1 MRRQSA
7 VLLLAV
13 LAVVAG
19 LRLSAVAVDTEAM
32 RCAIACGHAGEM
44 MTGAVCCPISTTPG
58 AGPVLETCS
67 RGGDSAVA
75 PLAPGPILLGFSERL
90 PEPDISRPNDSI
102 VIGTVRSAFLRAPE
116 KVPLLLG

>member
-32 RCAIACGHAGEM
+32 RCAIACGHSGEM
-44 MTGAVCCPISTTPG
+44 MTGAACCPISKTAG

-67 RGGDSAVA
+67 RSGDSAVA

-90 PEPDISRPNDSI
+90 PEPDVSRPNDSI
-102 VIGTVRSAFLRAPE
+102 VIGTVRAAFLRAPE

>member
-19 LRLSAVAVDTEAM
+19 MRLSTVASDTEAR
-32 RCAIACGHAGEM
+32 RCAIACGHAAGM
-44 MTGAVCCPISTTPG
+44 KGAACCPISKTAG
-58 AGPVLETCS
+58 AGPVFETCS

-75 PLAPGPILLGFSERL
+75 PLAPGPILPAFSERL
-90 PEPDISRPNDSI
+90 PEPDVSRPNDS
-102 VIGTVRSAFLRAPE
+102 VVSATVRSAFLRALE